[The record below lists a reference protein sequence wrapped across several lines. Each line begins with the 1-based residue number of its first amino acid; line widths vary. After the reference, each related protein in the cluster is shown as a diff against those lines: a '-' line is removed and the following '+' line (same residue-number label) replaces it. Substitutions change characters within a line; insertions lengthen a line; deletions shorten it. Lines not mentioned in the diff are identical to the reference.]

1 MLLRP
6 KWVDKSSLILF
17 TKQFWFLF
25 FNTAIYW
32 ISRKCLL
39 FTWFFASDATVLSF
53 LQENRHPLLAVCEAE
68 PIGRGAAAVSPLLHP
83 LSQLQSARCKSC
95 SVLHIFYS
103 YPPIASEVRFQD
115 FPKPSTDFKHF
126 EATANPLLASQ
137 KFVSFF
143 GHDSPLLLQR
153 SRAFAWYHEYS
164 SCCQSAR
171 YLLSLRS
178 KANSNRTH
186 KSCICSRSSRR
197 NYDVCVLEL
206 Q

>member
-137 KFVSFF
+137 KFVRYHRPIWTTFSSKYFLCWILF
-143 GHDSPLLLQR
+143 NIIAVSLVTTLLYFCKDQE
-153 SRAFAWYHEYS
+153 H
-164 SCCQSAR
+164 
-171 YLLSLRS
+171 LLDTMNIHLVVSLRGIYW
-178 KANSNRTH
+178 A
-186 KSCICSRSSRR
+186 
-197 NYDVCVLEL
+197 
-206 Q
+206 